1 MSSTLT
7 NQPLS
12 KLLSSLRLSTT
23 TSSTFL
29 GPQTSL
35 ALRRSHQTTAR
46 TKRALRIRPHP
57 SHLLRTAD
65 APGATTNS
73 SSSSTSSSA
82 LDEVV
87 FNPPSAQPTVYHTPF
102 KFLPKSDPRRSTNLQ
117 LLFHGTAADGSSAS
131 TSSAYVPPALRP
143 VAEKKYHLSKD
154 DVAEIRRRRWED
166 PETAT
171 IRNLAK
177 EFDCSMK
184 FVQIATQ
191 VPESYKEKLADGT
204 RRMKATWGPRKLK
217 AREDRKVRKQMLFHG
232 EL

>member
-1 MSSTLT
+1 MSSTLA

-57 SHLLRTAD
+57 SHVLRTAD
-65 APGATTNS
+65 APATATTTTTS
-73 SSSSTSSSA
+73 SSSSSSGSSSA
-82 LDEVV
+82 LDEV
-87 FNPPSAQPTVYHTPF
+87 
-102 KFLPKSDPRRSTNLQ
+102 
-117 LLFHGTAADGSSAS
+117 LLFHGTDGSS
-131 TSSAYVPPALRP
+131 SSAYVPPALRP

-154 DVAEIRRRRWED
+154 DVTEIRRRRWED

>member
-57 SHLLRTAD
+57 SHVLRTAD
-65 APGATTNS
+65 ATTTS
-73 SSSSTSSSA
+73 SSSGSSSTSSGSSPA

-117 LLFHGTAADGSSAS
+117 LLFHGTDGSSS
-131 TSSAYVPPALRP
+131 SSASYVPPALRP
-143 VAEKKYHLSKD
+143 VTEKKYHLSKD